1 MEGGPGPEGHP
12 LPPVGEEPLQAV
24 DVCEEEEELRR
35 LPDVLL
41 VPGEPGHLVPKPWI
55 PYPDRRV
62 ELGARVGG
70 GPLEGEEELFQVLL
84 GKGKGLEAAYAPP
97 SRQDV

>member
-24 DVCEEEEELRR
+24 DVCEEEEKLRR

-55 PYPDRRV
+55 PHPDRRV
-62 ELGARVGG
+62 ELGARVRG
-70 GPLEGEEELFQVLL
+70 GPLEGEEEFLQVLL

>member
-1 MEGGPGPEGHP
+1 MIHDILPLIPVARQFKATSIEAMNP
-12 LPPVGEEPLQAV
+12 LPSIQ
-24 DVCEEEEELRR
+24 ELRR